1 MGSLSFGEILT
12 IVVIILIVFGPN
24 RLPEFARRVGE
35 FLAKA
40 RAMTQEFS
48 RAVQA
53 EYGEDAKPL
62 TDVMKEIHGVRKDL
76 SDAVGAVTGSSGSGR
91 TPPDD
96 PAEHGASDGDH
107 ADTDAAITDI
117 TASSD
122 LDLDR
127 SEEPPD
133 GVDPEGRAE

>member
-24 RLPEFARRVGE
+24 RLPEFARKVGE

-40 RAMTQEFS
+40 RGVTREFS

-53 EYGEDAKPL
+53 EYGDDAKPL
-62 TDVMKEIHGVRKDL
+62 TDVMKEFDGVRKDL
-76 SDAVGAVTGSSGSGR
+76 SDAVGAVTGSSGSTR
-91 TPPDD
+91 APTDD
-96 PAEHGASDGDH
+96 PSSTGSSDGDH
-107 ADTDAAITDI
+107 ADNDAAITDI

-127 SEEPPD
+127 SDEPRD
-133 GVDPEGRAE
+133 GADSEGRTG

>member
-1 MGSLSFGEILT
+1 GEILT

-40 RAMTQEFS
+40 RSMTREFS

-53 EYGEDAKPL
+53 EYGDDAKPL
-62 TDVMKEIHGVRKDL
+62 TDVMKEFDGVRKDL
-76 SDAVGAVTGSSGSGR
+76 SDAVGAVTGSSGSTR
-91 TPPDD
+91 TPSDD
-96 PAEHGASDGDH
+96 ASESGASDGEP

-122 LDLDR
+122 LDPDR
-127 SEEPPD
+127 SEEPRD
-133 GVDPEGRAE
+133 GADPEGRAG

>member
-35 FLAKA
+35 FLAKV
-40 RAMTQEFS
+40 RGVTREFS

-53 EYGEDAKPL
+53 EYGDDAKPL
-62 TDVMKEIHGVRKDL
+62 TDVMKEYDGVRKDF
-76 SDAVGAVTGSSGSGR
+76 SDAVGAVTGSSGPTRPASGE
-91 TPPDD
+91 PPDTD
-96 PAEHGASDGDH
+96 ASEP
-107 ADTDAAITDI
+107 DAAITDI

-122 LDLDR
+122 LDSDR
-127 SEEPPD
+127 SAKSGD
-133 GVDPEGRAE
+133 ATDTEGPAG

>member
-53 EYGEDAKPL
+53 EYGDDAKPL
-62 TDVMKEIHGVRKDL
+62 TDVMKEFDGVRKDL
-76 SDAVGAVTGSSGSGR
+76 SDAVGAVTGSSGSSR
-91 TPPDD
+91 SPSDD
-96 PAEHGASDGDH
+96 PSVPVASDGDRT
-107 ADTDAAITDI
+107 DTDAAITDI
-117 TASSD
+117 TVSSD
-122 LDLDR
+122 LDPDR
-127 SEEPPD
+127 SEGPR
-133 GVDPEGRAE
+133 GGADPEGREA

>member
-35 FLAKA
+35 LLAKA

-53 EYGEDAKPL
+53 EYGDDAKPL
-62 TDVMKEIHGVRKDL
+62 TDVMKEIDGVRKDL

-91 TPPDD
+91 SPSDD
-96 PAEHGASDGDH
+96 PSDTGAHDLDH
-107 ADTDAAITDI
+107 ADTDSAITDI

-122 LDLDR
+122 LDLAR
-127 SEEPPD
+127 SEDPPE
-133 GVDPEGRAE
+133 GPDPEGRAE

>member
-24 RLPEFARRVGE
+24 RLPEFARRVGQ

-40 RAMTQEFS
+40 RAMTREFS
-48 RAVQA
+48 QAVQA
-53 EYGEDAKPL
+53 EYGDDAKPL
-62 TDVMKEIHGVRKDL
+62 TDVMKEIDGVRKDL
-76 SDAVGAVTGSSGSGR
+76 SDAVGAVTGSSGSTR
-91 TPPDD
+91 TPSDD
-96 PAEHGASDGDH
+96 PSSTASSDGDH

-122 LDLDR
+122 LDATR
-127 SEEPPD
+127 SEEPRD
-133 GVDPEGRAE
+133 GAEGRDA